1 MSYKQTIYPN
11 LDDKKL
17 VVNYQGKPLLDWFL
31 WCLAVA
37 QKTFNVAPFA
47 ATAQIAWNWNNTK
60 HQDRNLPDGCFVPIW
75 WTGGTGNYG
84 HVAVAK
90 RSGNRIQV
98 WSSPY
103 RHKPFF
109 DYFEGELNATIDNI
123 SRIYGVS
130 YAGWTET
137 MNTTRIVEWVNPP
150 QLKPNEEIAA
160 EVWQNKWGN
169 GQDRIN
175 RLTSAGYDWKAIQAL
190 IDKGVG
196 KPVEKPVEAP
206 KQPEAPKVEEVKPV
220 EEAKPAEQPKA
231 EEVKPVEKVKP
242 AEQPKAEEVK
252 PVEKVKPVEEPK
264 AEEVKPVEKV
274 KPVEEPKTEEKP
286 KEEEKHM
293 DKIPELTD
301 DKIKQFNDAY
311 QASLAQA
318 SGIIE
323 EVGSGFD
330 FSQKTKMIAYLAGDF
345 LLLAGAITP
354 QVILAIMSLNDKNL
368 TAFGTALA
376 SILATLGSQILLI
389 FKLMKKKK

>member
-1 MSYKQTIYPN
+1 MSWKQTIYPN

-17 VVNYQGKPLLDWFL
+17 VVYYQGKPLLDWFL

-37 QKTFNVAPFA
+37 QRTFNVAPFA
-47 ATAQIAWNWNNTK
+47 ASAQIAWNWNNTK

-84 HVAVAK
+84 HVAIAK
-90 RSGNRIQV
+90 RSGNWVQV

-103 RHKPFF
+103 RHKAFF

-137 MNTTRIVEWVNPP
+137 MNTTRVVEWVNPP

-175 RLTSAGYDWKAIQAL
+175 RLTSAGYDWKAVQAL

-196 KPVEKPVEAP
+196 KPVE
-206 KQPEAPKVEEVKPV
+206 QPKVEEVKPV
-220 EEAKPAEQPKA
+220 E
-231 EEVKPVEKVKP
+231 KPVE
-242 AEQPKAEEVK
+242 QL
-252 PVEKVKPVEEPK
+252 
-264 AEEVKPVEKV
+264 
-274 KPVEEPKTEEKP
+274 KTEDNKS
-286 KEEEKHM
+286 KEEEKPM
-293 DKIPELTD
+293 DKTPELTD

-311 QASLAQA
+311 QASLSQA

-330 FSQKTKMIAYLAGDF
+330 FSQKTKMIAYLLGDF

-354 QVILAIMSLNDKNL
+354 QVILAIMSLNDKNM

>member
-1 MSYKQTIYPN
+1 MSFKQKIFPN

-90 RSGNRIQV
+90 RTGNRIQI

-103 RHKPFF
+103 RHKPYF
-109 DYFEGELNATIDNI
+109 DYFEGELNATIDNV

-137 MNTTRIVEWVNPP
+137 MNTTRIVEWVTPP

-160 EVWQNKWGN
+160 EVWRDMWGK

-175 RLTSAGYDWKAIQAL
+175 RLTSAGYDWRTIQAL

-196 KPVEKPVEAP
+196 KPVEQPKVEETKPVE
-206 KQPEAPKVEEVKPV
+206 QPKVEEVKPAEV
-220 EEAKPAEQPKA
+220 VKPIEQPK
-231 EEVKPVEKVKP
+231 
-242 AEQPKAEEVK
+242 
-252 PVEKVKPVEEPK
+252 
-264 AEEVKPVEKV
+264 
-274 KPVEEPKTEEKP
+274 TEDES

-311 QASLAQA
+311 QASLTQA

-330 FSQKTKMIAYLAGDF
+330 FSQKTKMIAYLTGDF

-389 FKLMKKKK
+389 FKLLKKK

>member
-1 MSYKQTIYPN
+1 MSFKQKIFPN

-47 ATAQIAWNWNNTK
+47 ATAQIAWNWNNAK

-123 SRIYGVS
+123 SRIYGVV

-137 MNTTRIVEWVNPP
+137 MNTTRIVEWVTPP

-160 EVWQNKWGN
+160 EVWRDMWGK

-175 RLTSAGYDWKAIQAL
+175 RLTSAGYDWRTIQAL

-196 KPVEKPVEAP
+196 KPVEQPKVEETKPVE
-206 KQPEAPKVEEVKPV
+206 QPKVEEVKPAEV
-220 EEAKPAEQPKA
+220 VKPIEQPKT
-231 EEVKPVEKVKP
+231 EDESK
-242 AEQPKAEEVK
+242 
-252 PVEKVKPVEEPK
+252 
-264 AEEVKPVEKV
+264 
-274 KPVEEPKTEEKP
+274 EEK
-286 KEEEKHM
+286 KHM

-330 FSQKTKMIAYLAGDF
+330 FSQKTKMIAYLTGDF

>member
-1 MSYKQTIYPN
+1 MSFKQVIYPN

-196 KPVEKPVEAP
+196 KPVEQPKIEEVRPVET
-206 KQPEAPKVEEVKPV
+206 PKVEEVKPA
-220 EEAKPAEQPKA
+220 EETKPIEQPK
-231 EEVKPVEKVKP
+231 
-242 AEQPKAEEVK
+242 
-252 PVEKVKPVEEPK
+252 
-264 AEEVKPVEKV
+264 
-274 KPVEEPKTEEKP
+274 TEDKP
-286 KEEEKHM
+286 KEEEKPM
-293 DKIPELTD
+293 DKTPELTD

-330 FSQKTKMIAYLAGDF
+330 FSQRTKMIAYLTGDF

-354 QVILAIMSLNDKNL
+354 QVILAIMSLNDKNM